1 MPKKESKNVQE
12 TPVQQTEVSLLHESP
27 PSQGSG
33 LQRGQYRQYRINLLY
48 KQIQTELL
56 VSLVL
61 TACVCLVFWERAP
74 LGLLLGWASIVNI
87 MIGIRSLFIQKR
99 ADNDQPDDNV
109 AWGEFYTITIVISG
123 LCWGGLSAMTFKYGG
138 AGMESFVLVVLSCIS
153 LTAYVSMQSSPQAI
167 AAFVVPALLPM
178 AAVLFSK
185 YGAISISLGII
196 VLIITGLMV
205 SSSRTL
211 RDVLAKSFSLS
222 SHNTELIQNLIV
234 AREAAEKAQKY
245 AQSINLKLQ
254 SEIKVRIQAESQIK
268 ASKQKLSAILNNMQ
282 DIIYQIDEDGIILW
296 TTPSVK
302 DLLGY
307 TPEEFKGRNIRE
319 FYADEQDFH
328 RFKQEL
334 YAQRGMLLNFTSE
347 WVNKN
352 GEKIWISENSHY
364 KYSDERKVIGIEG
377 SARNITELKNI
388 RDSLFEEKENA
399 QVTLGSIGDGVI
411 RTNAEGYI
419 EYMNAAAEKAVGCS
433 SAEGCGKS
441 LMEVFNIVDDKT
453 LKMPPDPAKLSA
465 EEGRSIMLPGY
476 LQLIHPN
483 HNKRMSIEVLASP
496 IRDSSE
502 KITGVVVVFHD
513 VSELRSL
520 STMTYHAT
528 HDSLTGLINRREFER
543 HVNQALENARNNN
556 GRYVL
561 CYMDLDNFKLVND
574 TSGHIAGDELL
585 KMLKPRFQSV
595 LREADSLARIG
606 GDEFGILLAGCSV
619 DWASEVAE
627 KIRTM
632 VEDFRFVW
640 DDKAFRIGVSIG
652 IVKIGA
658 DSGALSDILCAADSA
673 CYMAKE
679 KGRNRVH
686 VYEENDLEMQERQG
700 QMQWVQ
706 KIHDVLEQNRFRLFF
721 QVIEPLS
728 RQPGEKGKIHG
739 EVLLR
744 IMDEDMK
751 LIGPGSFIPSAE
763 RYNLMPMIDRW
774 VIENTL
780 KLLTDNLDTVI
791 NVMDRCC
798 INLSGQSLSDERFKE
813 FLIEEIKNTRVPPQL
828 LCFEITETAVI
839 ANLHTATSL
848 ISSLRD
854 MGCRFALDD
863 FGVGLSSFGYLRNL
877 PVDYLKMDGSFVKNM
892 VNDKTD
898 YEMVR
903 AINQIGHTMNIM
915 TIAEFVEDEAILQAV
930 RELGVDYAQGY
941 IIAKPLPMEIALFS
955 DRATTSPGGA
965 MSTDLSASIG
975 GTGS

>member
-1 MPKKESKNVQE
+1 MPKKEPENVPE
-12 TPVQQTEVSLLHESP
+12 TPVPQTDISQLHELAP
-27 PSQGSG
+27 HEDSG
-33 LQRGQYRQYRINLLY
+33 QQRGQFRQYRTNLIY
-48 KQIQTELL
+48 KQIQTEFL

-61 TACVCLVFWERAP
+61 TVCVCAVFWELAP
-74 LGLLLGWASIVNI
+74 IRVLLGWASIVNL
-87 MIGIRSLFIQKR
+87 MVVVRSIFIYKR
-99 ADNDQPDDNV
+99 ADDDRPDVIV
-109 AWGEFYTITIVISG
+109 ARGVFYISTVVISG
-123 LCWGGLSAMTFKYGG
+123 LCWGGLSAITLKYGG
-138 AGMESFVLVVLSCIS
+138 AGMEPFALVILSCIS

-167 AAFVVPALLPM
+167 AGFVVPALSPM
-178 AAVLFSK
+178 VALSFRE
-185 YGAISISLGII
+185 YGAISISQGII
-196 VLIITGLMV
+196 VLIITGLMI
-205 SSSRTL
+205 SSSRIL
-211 RDVLAKSFSLS
+211 QNILA
-222 SHNTELIQNLIV
+222 N
-234 AREAAEKAQKY
+234 
-245 AQSINLKLQ
+245 
-254 SEIKVRIQAESQIK
+254 
-268 ASKQKLSAILNNMQ
+268 
-282 DIIYQIDEDGIILW
+282 
-296 TTPSVK
+296 
-302 DLLGY
+302 
-307 TPEEFKGRNIRE
+307 NIR
-319 FYADEQDFH
+319 
-328 RFKQEL
+328 
-334 YAQRGMLLNFTSE
+334 
-347 WVNKN
+347 
-352 GEKIWISENSHY
+352 
-364 KYSDERKVIGIEG
+364 
-377 SARNITELKNI
+377 ELKNI
-388 RDSLFEEKENA
+388 RDSLFKEKENA
-399 QVTLGSIGDGVI
+399 QVTLDSIGDGVI
-411 RTNAEGYI
+411 RTNPEGYI

-433 SAEGCGKS
+433 SAEGYGKS

-465 EEGRSIMLPGY
+465 EEGRSVMLPGY

-483 HNKRMSIEVLASP
+483 HNKRMSIEVLATP

-543 HVNQALENARNNN
+543 HISQALENARNSN

-574 TSGHIAGDELL
+574 TSGHIAGDALL

-619 DWASEVAE
+619 DWASEVTE
-627 KIRTM
+627 KIRAM

-652 IVKIGA
+652 IVTIGA
-658 DSGALSDILCAADSA
+658 DSGVLSDVLSAADSA

-686 VYEENDLEMQERQG
+686 VYEENDREMLERQG

-721 QVIEPLS
+721 QDIEHLG
-728 RQPGEKGKIHG
+728 RQPNEKSKIHG

-744 IMDEDMK
+744 ILDEDMK

-763 RYNLMPMIDRW
+763 RYNMMPMIDRW
-774 VIENTL
+774 VVENTL
-780 KLLTDNLDTVI
+780 KLLSGNLETVI

-798 INLSGQSLSDERFKE
+798 INLSGQSLSDERFKK

-955 DRATTSPGGA
+955 DRATASPGGA
-965 MSTDLSASIG
+965 LSTDLSASIG